1 MPEKH
6 LRYFPWRMKNFIPNL
21 KLKVFMNIKEAIISR
36 RSVKHF
42 DPRHKIS
49 EGELQELMKYA
60 ILSPTAFNIQHWRFI
75 QVQDKD
81 KRQLIEEASWGQKQV
96 TEASVLLVVCADLNA
111 WEKNPERYW
120 RNAPT
125 KVQSL
130 LLPAIE
136 NYYTN
141 HHQAQRDE
149 CFRSSSIAAMNIML
163 MAKGMGYDSCPMDGF
178 NFDKVAKIIKLPHDH
193 IIIMMIAIGKRRKDA
208 KLRPGQLPLN
218 KIFLTD
224 SF

>member
-1 MPEKH
+1 MD
-6 LRYFPWRMKNFIPNL
+6 
-21 KLKVFMNIKEAIISR
+21 IKQAIVER

-42 DPRHKIS
+42 DSTHEMTEAEI
-49 EGELQELMKYA
+49 QELMQHA

-75 QVQDKD
+75 HVKDKD
-81 KRQLIEEASWGQKQV
+81 KRQQIQEASWGQVQV
-96 TEASVLLVVCADLNA
+96 SEAALLLVICADLNA
-111 WEKNPERYW
+111 WEKQPERYFKD
-120 RNAPT
+120 APAN
-125 KVQSL
+125 VRGI

-149 CFRSSSIAAMNIML
+149 CFRSTSIAAMNIML

-178 NFDKVAKIIKLPHDH
+178 DFDKVAKVINLPHDH
-193 IIIMMIAIGKRRKDA
+193 IVTMMITIGKKKLDA
-208 KLRPGQLPLN
+208 KPRSGQLPLN
-218 KIFLTD
+218 EVFFTD